1 MCILLLSTAHPAYPF
16 ILLSNRDEVLS
27 RPTAPLDF
35 WAEPNQDVLG
45 GRDLERE
52 EQGTWLGITRQGR
65 LAALTNFREE
75 GEDDRGLRGIS
86 RGAISKSFLTG
97 TQGSGGG
104 EVVDEWARRTVEEV
118 RGQDVGG
125 FSLVFGLLRA
135 ASLQSGKGGSFPG
148 LQILSNRS
156 ESVEGLPHI
165 AISAGETHGLS
176 NTSFTDTSWPKVTKG
191 TALLQQAV
199 QADMEICERGEGDS
213 AAFADELF
221 NILETSDMP
230 VRKAGESWEDYVRL
244 MRNSIFIP
252 PTRGAGIEARKA
264 DDIASA
270 SAEETTGARNEAAKP
285 LTNGAEGVVV
295 HAGDYGTQ
303 KQTVIL
309 VDQEGKV
316 TVVERTLYGEDGRRM
331 GKAGERKVQ
340 FDIKGWWDRRT

>member
-1 MCILLLSTAHPAYPF
+1 MCILLLSTAHPAYHF

-27 RPTAPLDF
+27 RPTAPLAF
-35 WAEPNQDVLG
+35 WPEPNQHVLG

-75 GEDDRGLRGIS
+75 GEDDRGLRVIS

-97 TQGSGGG
+97 PQGSSRDGTV
-104 EVVDEWARRTVEEV
+104 EDWAERTVNEV
-118 RGQDVGG
+118 REQDVGG
-125 FSLVFGLLRA
+125 FSLGFGILRA
-135 ASLQSGKGGSFPG
+135 ASYQSGKQGGFPG
-148 LQILSNRS
+148 LSILSNRS
-156 ESVEGLPHI
+156 SSVEELPHI
-165 AISAGETHGLS
+165 ATSAGETHGLS
-176 NTSFTDTSWPKVTKG
+176 NTAFTDTSWPKVTKG
-191 TALLQQAV
+191 TGLLQQTI
-199 QADMEICERGEGDS
+199 QADMEICERGEGDP

-221 NILETSDMP
+221 KILGTSDMP
-230 VRKAGESWEDYVRL
+230 KRSEGESWEDYVRL

-264 DDIASA
+264 DEIAGA
-270 SAEETTGARNEAAKP
+270 SVEGMNGAQTEAAKP
-285 LTNGAEGVVV
+285 LTNGGDEVVM

-316 TVVERTLYGEDGRRM
+316 IMVERTLYGKDGKRL
-331 GKAGERKVQ
+331 GKAGDRKVE
-340 FDIKGWWDRRT
+340 FEIEGWWDRAA